1 MGSSRRL
8 SRLQLRALALSLV
21 FSASACATHSRP
33 TLSPVDAPN
42 ERALAASEI
51 AALFS
56 KTSPHRVLW
65 GAVIQSLDRGDVVF
79 SINPDQLLVPASNAK
94 LLTVAVAAERLGWAF
109 TFETS
114 VRATTA
120 IDPDGTIRGDLVVR
134 GGGDPT
140 PGDLPKLSPALTTI
154 AETLWQQGV
163 RRIEGRIIGDDDGF
177 ADEPYGAGWA
187 WDDLP
192 FSYSAP
198 IGALNYDEN
207 VHAANPTA
215 PESPRFTSVENP
227 TIAFTEA
234 LRTALVAR
242 GVTVVGEAADID
254 LAPPGPLPAGLPVL
268 VSYRSP
274 PLSEVALRLLK
285 SSQNLYAEVFLRAIG
300 RQDGQAEST
309 AAGLD
314 VVRETLTGWGIE
326 AGTVAQADGSGL
338 SRYNLVTPAA
348 LAKVLERMYGSASLR
363 EAWLAALPIAGVD
376 GTLEKR
382 MKGTAA
388 EARVFAKTGSLS
400 SVRALSGYVHAKSG
414 EWFVFSILANN
425 FAAPTTAAD
434 VDRVIDQVVERVAAM
449 SSMPN

>member
-1 MGSSRRL
+1 MTTGSPRSR
-8 SRLQLRALALSLV
+8 
-21 FSASACATHSRP
+21 T
-33 TLSPVDAPN
+33 
-42 ERALAASEI
+42 
-51 AALFS
+51 
-56 KTSPHRVLW
+56 
-65 GAVIQSLDRGDVVF
+65 
-79 SINPDQLLVPASNAK
+79 
-94 LLTVAVAAERLGWAF
+94 
-109 TFETS
+109 
-114 VRATTA
+114 
-120 IDPDGTIRGDLVVR
+120 
-134 GGGDPT
+134 
-140 PGDLPKLSPALTTI
+140 
-154 AETLWQQGV
+154 
-163 RRIEGRIIGDDDGF
+163 
-177 ADEPYGAGWA
+177 GAGWA

-388 EARVFAKTGSLS
+388 EGRVFAKTGSLS